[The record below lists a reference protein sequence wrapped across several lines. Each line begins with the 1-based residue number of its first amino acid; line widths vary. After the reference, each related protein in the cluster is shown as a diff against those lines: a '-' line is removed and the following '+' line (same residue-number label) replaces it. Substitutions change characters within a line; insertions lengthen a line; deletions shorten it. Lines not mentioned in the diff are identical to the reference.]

1 MAKAIDTLSIKL
13 DFKAGS
19 GSQQIIDKIGKSIKE
34 LKTFA
39 SATGPSIDK
48 VRKSVNEYAKQG
60 NRSISTIEGLSLIHI

>member
-48 VRKSVNEYAKQG
+48 VK
-60 NRSISTIEGLSLIHI
+60 RSIDDLSLIHI